1 MQFGCAEFLLSLFA
15 GEEDEDLPEEP
26 SLEGNDRTVVPWKLA
41 DQDTLKASPV
51 SNCHMREVRG
61 LKIQE

>member
-15 GEEDEDLPEEP
+15 GEEEEDLPEEP

-41 DQDTLKASPV
+41 DQDTSPV
-51 SNCHMREVRG
+51 SSCHMREVRR
-61 LKIQE
+61 LKI

>member
-1 MQFGCAEFLLSLFA
+1 MQFGCAEILLSLFA
-15 GEEDEDLPEEP
+15 GEEEEDLPEEP
-26 SLEGNDRTVVPWKLA
+26 LEGNDRTVVPWKLA
-41 DQDTLKASPV
+41 DHATLKASPV